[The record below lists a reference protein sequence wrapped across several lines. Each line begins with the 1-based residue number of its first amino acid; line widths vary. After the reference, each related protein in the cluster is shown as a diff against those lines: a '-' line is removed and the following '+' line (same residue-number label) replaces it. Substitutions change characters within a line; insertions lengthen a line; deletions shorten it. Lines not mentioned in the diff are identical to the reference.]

1 MTSHGVA
8 YPFGQLGG
16 LLTMFQMVV
25 GYLAVFAVAAIYYAW
40 RDGTIAKER
49 KRTTVNERVAYMLW
63 VAANRS

>member
-8 YPFGQLGG
+8 YPFGHVGG

-40 RDGTIAKER
+40 REGNVTKER
-49 KRTTVNERVAYMLW
+49 KRATVNERVAYMLW